1 MPISVIRFDQ
11 RAPAFS
17 PATPRELYAAALDMA
32 AFADERGF
40 QIATLSEHHGV
51 EDGYLPSPLVMA
63 GAIVGRTKRISVNF
77 SALLVPLYDPVKL
90 AEDLAV
96 LDLASGGRI
105 MVVAGLGYR
114 PEEYEALGRDWSR
127 RGKLLD
133 ESLEVL
139 LRAWTGEPFEYQGRR
154 VRVTPVPHTKPHPSL
169 FVGGSTP
176 AAARRAARFGLPF
189 APPLTDPELTA
200 LYQSECERLGVKG
213 GFVLAPGAPATTFVA
228 KDPERAWQ
236 QLGRHM
242 LHDAVTYAAWQRPEQ
257 RSYQHSRATTVAA
270 LRAEGK
276 YRILTPDECVEV
288 ARREGPFSTFVHA
301 PLCGG
306 APPELGF
313 ESLALYAD
321 EVLPRIAPP
330 AQ

>member
-1 MPISVIRFDQ
+1 MAISVIRFDQ

-17 PATPRELYAAALDMA
+17 PSSPRDLYAAALDMA

-40 QIATLSEHHGV
+40 QIATLSEHHGT

-63 GAIVGRTKRISVNF
+63 GALVGRTRRLTVNF
-77 SALLVPLYDPVKL
+77 AALLVPLYDPVKL

-105 MVVAGLGYR
+105 LVVAGLGYR
-114 PEEYEALGRDWSR
+114 PEEYDALGRDFR
-127 RGKLLD
+127 QRGRLLD

-139 LRAWTGEPFEYQGRR
+139 LKAWTGEPFEYRGRR
-154 VRVTPVPHTKPHPSL
+154 VRVTPRPHTKPHPPL

-189 APPLTDPELTA
+189 APPLSDPELAA
-200 LYQSECERLGVKG
+200 LYQTECERLGVKG
-213 GFVLAPGAPATTFVA
+213 GFVLSPGEPATTFVA

-236 QLGRHM
+236 ALGRHL
-242 LHDAVTYAAWQRPEQ
+242 LHDAVTYASWQRPEQ
-257 RSYQHSRATTVAA
+257 RSYQHSRATTVEA

-276 YRILTPDECVEV
+276 YRILTPPQCVEL
-288 ARREGPFSTFVHA
+288 ARQQGPLCTFVHA

-306 APPELGF
+306 APPELGW
-313 ESLALYAD
+313 ESLSLYAD
-321 EVLPRIAPP
+321 EVLPQLA
-330 AQ
+330 

>member
-17 PATPRELYAAALDMA
+17 PATPRELYAAALDMV
-32 AFADERGF
+32 AFADEQGF

-51 EDGYLPSPLVMA
+51 EDGYLPSPLPLA
-63 GAIVGRTKRISVNF
+63 GALIGRTRRITVNF
-77 SALLVPLYDPVKL
+77 AALLVPLYDPVKL

-105 MVVAGLGYR
+105 LVVAGIGYR

-133 ESLEVL
+133 EGLEVL

-154 VRVTPVPHTKPHPSL
+154 VRVTPTPFTRPHPPL

-176 AAARRAARFGLPF
+176 VAARRAARFGLPF
-189 APPLTDPELTA
+189 APPLHDPELAA
-200 LYQSECERLGVKG
+200 LYQRECERLGTK
-213 GFVLAPGAPATTFVA
+213 GFVLSPGEPATTFVA
-228 KDPERAWQ
+228 RDPERAWRE
-236 QLGRHM
+236 LGPHL
-242 LHDAVTYAAWQRPEQ
+242 LHDAVSYAAWQRPEQ
-257 RSYQHSRATTVAA
+257 RSYQHSRATSVEA

-276 YRILTPDECVEV
+276 YRILTPDQCLEV
-288 ARREGPFSTFVHA
+288 ARREGPLCTFVHA

-306 APPELGF
+306 APPALGW
-313 ESLALYAD
+313 ESLRLYAS
-321 EVLPRIAPP
+321 EVLPRLAG
-330 AQ
+330 

>member
-1 MPISVIRFDQ
+1 MAISVLRFDQ

-17 PATPRELYAAALDMA
+17 PATARDLYAAALDMA
-32 AFADERGF
+32 GFADAQGF
-40 QIATLSEHHGV
+40 QVVSLSEHHGV
-51 EDGYLPSPLVMA
+51 EDGYLPSPLALA
-63 GAIVGRTKRISVNF
+63 GALIGRTRRITVSF
-77 SALLVPLYDPVKL
+77 AALLLPLYDPVKL

-105 MVVAGLGYR
+105 LVTAGIGYR

-133 ESLEVL
+133 EALEVL
-139 LRAWTGEPFEYQGRR
+139 LRAWTGEPFHYQGRR
-154 VRVTPVPHTKPHPSL
+154 VRVTPPPHTKPHPPL

-189 APPLTDPELTA
+189 APPLHDPALAA
-200 LYQSECERLGVKG
+200 LYQSECERRGVKG
-213 GFVLAPGAPATTFVA
+213 GFVLSPGEPATTFVA
-228 KDPERAWQ
+228 KDPERAWAE
-236 QLGRHM
+236 LGRYM
-242 LHDAVTYAAWQRPEQ
+242 LHDAVSYAAWQRPDQ
-257 RSYQHSRATTVAA
+257 RSYQHSRATSVEG

-276 YRILTPDECVEV
+276 YRVLTPDQCIEIAE
-288 ARREGPFSTFVHA
+288 REGPFCTFVHA

-306 APPELGF
+306 TPPALGW
-313 ESLALYAD
+313 ESLRLYAS
-321 EVLPRIAPP
+321 EVLPRLA

>member
-17 PATPRELYAAALDMA
+17 PATPRDLYAAALEMA
-32 AFADERGF
+32 GFADEQGF
-40 QIATLSEHHGV
+40 QIASLSEHHGV
-51 EDGYLPSPLVMA
+51 DDGYLPSPLALA
-63 GAIVGRTKRISVNF
+63 GALLGRTRRLTVSF

-105 MVVAGLGYR
+105 LVVAGIGYR

-139 LRAWTGEPFEYQGRR
+139 LRAWSGEPFEYQGRR
-154 VRVTPVPHTKPHPSL
+154 VRVTPAPYTKPHPRL
-169 FVGGSTP
+169 LVGGSTP

-189 APPLTDPELTA
+189 APPLHDPALAA
-200 LYQSECERLGVKG
+200 LYESECRRHGVRG
-213 GFVLAPGAPATTFVA
+213 GFVLSPGEPATTFVA
-228 KDPERAWQ
+228 KDPERAWEA
-236 QLGRHM
+236 LGEH
-242 LHDAVTYAAWQRPEQ
+242 LLYDAVSYAAWQRPEQ
-257 RSYQHSRATTVAA
+257 RSYQHSRAASVEA

-276 YRILTPDECVEV
+276 YRVWTPEQCVEA
-288 ARREGPFSTFVHA
+288 ARRGGPLCTFVHA

-306 APPELGF
+306 APPELGW
-313 ESLALYAD
+313 ESLRLYAS
-321 EVLPRIAPP
+321 EVLPRLA

>member
-1 MPISVIRFDQ
+1 MAISVIRFDM

-17 PATPRELYAAALDMA
+17 PASARDLYAAALDMA

-40 QIATLSEHHGV
+40 QIATLSEHHGTD
-51 EDGYLPSPLVMA
+51 DGYLPSPLVLA
-63 GAIVGRTKRISVNF
+63 GAIAGRTRRLTLNF
-77 SALLVPLYDPVKL
+77 AALLVPLYDPVKL

-105 MVVAGLGYR
+105 LVVAGLGYR
-114 PEEYEALGRDWSR
+114 PEEYAALGRDFGR

-139 LRAWTGEPFEYQGRR
+139 LKAWTGEPFEYRGRR
-154 VRVTPVPHTKPHPSL
+154 VRVTPRPHTKPHPAL
-169 FVGGSTP
+169 LVGGSTP

-189 APPLTDPELTA
+189 APPLTDPDLEA
-200 LYQSECERLGVKG
+200 VYRAECERLGVTG
-213 GFVLAPGAPATTFVA
+213 GYVLSPGEPATTFVA

-236 QLGRHM
+236 ELGPHL
-242 LHDAVTYAAWQRPEQ
+242 LHDAVSYASWQRPEQ
-257 RSYQHSRATTVAA
+257 RSYQHSRATTVEA

-276 YRILTPDECVEV
+276 YRILTPDECVAQ
-288 ARREGPFSTFVHA
+288 ARQQGPLATFVHA

-306 APPELGF
+306 VPPELGWQ
-313 ESLALYAD
+313 SLTLYAD
-321 EVLPRIAPP
+321 EVLPRLG
-330 AQ
+330 

>member
-1 MPISVIRFDQ
+1 MAISVIRFDQ

-17 PATPRELYAAALDMA
+17 PATPRELYAAALDMV
-32 AFADERGF
+32 AFADEQGF

-51 EDGYLPSPLVMA
+51 EDGYLPSPLPLA
-63 GAIVGRTKRISVNF
+63 GALIGRTRRITVNF
-77 SALLVPLYDPVKL
+77 AALLVPLYDPVKL

-105 MVVAGLGYR
+105 LVVAGLGYR

-133 ESLEVL
+133 EALDVL

-154 VRVTPVPHTKPHPSL
+154 VRVTPAPHTKPHPPL

-176 AAARRAARFGLPF
+176 VAARRAARFGLPF
-189 APPLTDPELTA
+189 APPLHDPELAA
-200 LYQSECERLGVKG
+200 LYERECERLGTK
-213 GFVLAPGAPATTFVA
+213 GFVLSPGEPATTFVA

-236 QLGRHM
+236 ALGRHL
-242 LHDAVTYAAWQRPEQ
+242 LHDAVSYAGWQRPEQ
-257 RSYQHSRATTVAA
+257 RSYQHSRATSVEA

-276 YRILTPDECVEV
+276 YRILTPEQCVEI
-288 ARREGPFSTFVHA
+288 ARREGPLGTFVHA

-306 APPELGF
+306 APPALGW
-313 ESLALYAD
+313 ESLRLYAS
-321 EVLPRIAPP
+321 EVLPRLGG
-330 AQ
+330 

>member
-1 MPISVIRFDQ
+1 MAISVIRFDQ

-17 PATPRELYAAALDMA
+17 PAGARDLYAAALDMA

-40 QIATLSEHHGV
+40 QIATLSEHHGA

-63 GAIVGRTKRISVNF
+63 GAIVGRTRRLTVNF
-77 SALLVPLYDPVKL
+77 AALLVPLYDPVKL

-105 MVVAGLGYR
+105 LVVAGLGYR
-114 PEEYEALGRDWSR
+114 PEEYEALGRDFTK

-139 LRAWTGEPFEYQGRR
+139 LKAWTGEPFEYRGRR
-154 VRVTPVPHTKPHPSL
+154 ARVTPRPHTKPHPAI

-189 APPLTDPELTA
+189 APPLSDPELDA
-200 LYQSECERLGVKG
+200 LYRAECERLGVKT
-213 GFVLAPGAPATTFVA
+213 GFVLSPGEPATTFVA
-228 KDPERAWQ
+228 KDPDRAWQ
-236 QLGRHM
+236 ELGRYL
-242 LHDAVTYAAWQRPEQ
+242 LHDAVTYASWQRPEQ
-257 RSYQHSRATTVAA
+257 RSYQHSRATSVEA

-276 YRILTPDECVEV
+276 YRILTPTQCLEI
-288 ARREGPFSTFVHA
+288 ARAQGPLCTFVHA

-306 APPELGF
+306 APPELGWQ
-313 ESLALYAD
+313 SLSLYAD
-321 EVLPRIAPP
+321 EVLP
-330 AQ
+330 QLT